1 MTRWKTISETYIK
14 FDAAGM
20 ESEGIWG
27 GILPSLPGKGKGI
40 GMIFTKYGVEKFSIS
55 TQLQILERLPVGRE
69 VKITYLGEDASTPGP
84 NPMKLF
90 RIDVDEDQG
99 GLEIPEQTTSDDE
112 PKGDLPF

>member
-14 FDAAGM
+14 FDVSGM

-27 GILPSLPGKGKGI
+27 GILPGKGKGI
-40 GMIFTKYGVEKFSIS
+40 GMIFTKWGVEKFSIS

-69 VKITYLGEDASTPGP
+69 VKISYLGEDASTPGP

-90 RIDVDEDQG
+90 RIDVNEDEG
-99 GLEIPEQTTSDDE
+99 GLEIASEPERED
-112 PKGDLPF
+112 GDTQKEDVPF

>member
-1 MTRWKTISETYIK
+1 MTKWKTISENYIK
-14 FDAAGM
+14 FDAADM
-20 ESEGIWG
+20 ESVGIWG
-27 GILPSLPGKGKGI
+27 GILPGKGKGI

-90 RIDVDEDQG
+90 RIDVNEDEG
-99 GLEIPEQTTSDDE
+99 GLEIASEPEREQGDTQKDDA
-112 PKGDLPF
+112 PF